1 LAAFGC
7 KISVP
12 GTKHRS
18 YRTGLPTVPRRGFDR
33 NNFVVD
39 QGLII
44 LYETAGATGTL
55 ISATSFAASAKA
67 KAAFKRGRK
76 LLTLDPPNAVA
87 AQAEMREAVRLY
99 PRFAAAWSG
108 LGHALAGA
116 GDIVGARE
124 AFDRA
129 IEADPSFIEPYP
141 ALLAVMTEQQEWPA
155 VAEAAA
161 NWSALDPENIEA
173 VYFLALGLFGERN
186 INGAEIAATK
196 VAASKEARRFPQARH
211 LLGAIYTMRGEYEAA
226 AREFRAL
233 AELEPEGSLASAARA
248 LLDEWVREGKISSG
262 GAVPRPS
269 PPGEAHAG

>member
-1 LAAFGC
+1 
-7 KISVP
+7 
-12 GTKHRS
+12 
-18 YRTGLPTVPRRGFDR
+18 
-33 NNFVVD
+33 
-39 QGLII
+39 
-44 LYETAGATGTL
+44 
-55 ISATSFAASAKA
+55 
-67 KAAFKRGRK
+67 
-76 LLTLDPPNAVA
+76 
-87 AQAEMREAVRLY
+87 
-99 PRFAAAWSG
+99 
-108 LGHALAGA
+108 
-116 GDIVGARE
+116 
-124 AFDRA
+124 
-129 IEADPSFIEPYP
+129 
-141 ALLAVMTEQQEWPA
+141 MTEQQEWPA

-262 GAVPRPS
+262 GAVPRPN
-269 PPGEAHAG
+269 PPVEAPAG